1 MYDLLIAIQNI
12 SVIVIVLSTFYLMRQ
27 RPSHVQKDLVV
38 LNMALL
44 IAIMSYTLEMQ
55 ATTMEAA
62 IFATKTAYIG
72 RPIIVFTMLFA
83 IIDITGV
90 QVKPIIRTIAAITQI
105 MCMFI
110 VFTFDK
116 HGLYYNNVRF
126 VHDGLFPHLEKGHG
140 PVYYIY
146 VAVTFGF
153 SIAMIVI
160 CYIHSKRITSKKD
173 KNILVL
179 LIIMVL
185 CPNVGYLISTL
196 KITGGYNTTYLGYA
210 IGADIFMY
218 IFVKYK
224 MFETVNVAWENVFKF
239 IGAGLLV
246 YDHFGN
252 LLYQN
257 EMAKE
262 INITDKVDELYKSR
276 EYIFYENKVYRVEKL
291 PIVNN
296 GVSAGYAYYIDNET
310 DNYNYENLLREEK
323 KRADEANLQ
332 KTQFLSSMSHDIRT
346 PMNAILGLTDIAKIH
361 MADKARVTDCLNKIN
376 TSGRHLLELINEV
389 LDMNKI
395 ESGTFELINEDFDIA
410 DLLDE
415 ISVMSRALVDA
426 KDHTLTI
433 DSKSVAH
440 TWVNGDKS
448 RLSQV
453 IMNLI
458 SNSVKYTNN
467 GGLIIAKIE
476 ETNFVDNRAT
486 YRIIVRDNG
495 IGISEEY
502 LPTIFDP
509 YTREKS
515 DAVAKNQ
522 GTGLGMSISKSFV
535 EMMGGTISVRST
547 LGVGTTFEIIIPFDL
562 ADESTRKKSGVSLAD
577 FANIDYSEKRVLVV
591 EDNAV
596 NAEIMGEFLAMSHIT
611 VEYARDGVEAVQK
624 VSDSEDGKYDLV
636 FMDVRMP
643 RMNGYDATRTI
654 RALDRE
660 YAKNI
665 PIIAVTGNAFA
676 EDIAETV
683 KAGMNDYITKP
694 VVYDKLYEVLS
705 QYCGG

>member
-1 MYDLLIAIQNI
+1 MFDLLITIQNI
-12 SVIVIVLSTFYLMRQ
+12 SVVVIVLSTFYVMRQ

-44 IAIMSYTLEMQ
+44 ITIVSYTLEMQ

-62 IFATKTAYIG
+62 ILATKTAYIG
-72 RPIIVFTMLFA
+72 RPIILFTMFFA
-83 IIDITGV
+83 IIDITQI
-90 QVKPIIRTIAAITQI
+90 QVKPIIRTLAAAIQI
-105 MCMFI
+105 IFMFI
-110 VFTFDK
+110 IINFDK
-116 HGLYYNNVRF
+116 HNLYYTDIKF
-126 VHDGLFPHLEKGHG
+126 VNEGMFPHLVKGHG
-140 PVYYIY
+140 PLYYLY
-146 VAVTFGF
+146 VVIVFGY
-153 SIAMIVI
+153 SIAMIVM
-160 CYIHSKRITSKKD
+160 CYLHSKRIKNKKD
-173 KNILVL
+173 KEILVL

-185 CPNVGYLISTL
+185 CPNIGYYLQLL
-196 KITGGYNTTYLGYA
+196 KITGGYNATYLGYA
-210 IGADIFMY
+210 LGADIFMY
-218 IFVKYK
+218 IFVKYNV
-224 MFETVNVAWENVFKF
+224 FEAINVAWENVFKF

-262 INITDKVDELYKSR
+262 INITDRANELYKSR
-276 EYIFYENKVYRVEKL
+276 EYIYHEDKVYRVEKL
-291 PIVNN
+291 PITNN
-296 GVSAGYAYYIDNET
+296 GVSVGYAYYIDNET

-323 KRADEANLQ
+323 KRADEANSQ
-332 KTQFLSSMSHDIRT
+332 KTKFLSSMSHDIRT

-361 MADKARVTDCLNKIN
+361 IADKARVTDCLNKIN

-426 KDHTLTI
+426 KEHTLTV

-440 TWVNGDKS
+440 SWVNGDKS

-476 ETNFVDNRAT
+476 ETNCVDNKAT

-515 DAVAKNQ
+515 DAVAKAQ

-547 LGVGTTFEIIIPFDL
+547 LGMGTTFEIYIPFEL
-562 ADESTRKKSGVSLAD
+562 ADESTRKKTGLSLSD
-577 FANIDYSEKRVLVV
+577 ISKVDYRGKRILVV

-596 NAEIMGEFLAMSHIT
+596 NAEIMGEFLALSHIS
-611 VEYARDGVEAVQK
+611 VEYAKDGLDALEK
-624 VSDSEDGKYDLV
+624 VKSSEDGKYDLI
-636 FMDVRMP
+636 FMDVQMP
-643 RMNGYDATRTI
+643 RMNGCDATRNI
-654 RALDRE
+654 RALERD
-660 YAKNI
+660 YAKNV

-676 EDIAETV
+676 EEIAETV
-683 KAGMNDYITKP
+683 AAGMNAHITKP

-705 QYCGG
+705 EYLE